1 MNNLLITFLSL
12 SISGTLLILVLLL
25 FKHLYKNKLS
35 KKWQYYIWIIVIA
48 RLILPFAPQTSLVGN
63 FFADIAPHIAELV
76 EDVAMGNENND
87 YSQTNAGNKPL
98 ISDEAQ
104 PMKPTFSIIPN
115 IPMLSNVWIFWL
127 VAALILFIR
136 KITIYQSFVKYVR
149 AGCEEVTDIERL
161 EQFGEIVDTQKVKA
175 GIEIYTNNL
184 ISSPLLIGFWKPCI
198 ILPTANIPTPDFK
211 FTILHEITHYKRKDI
226 FYKWLTQIVICLHW
240 FNPFVYLISG
250 EINQACELSCDEAVI
265 SKLDLKEKRAYGD
278 TLLNAIKAGGNY
290 KNSIASVTL
299 YESKKLLSERL
310 GAIMSYKKQ
319 TGIIT
324 CFSIILAC
332 LFLCGAAYAGA
343 YPIQK
348 EPSNPQALDNIRINT
363 TKEDT
368 VSQNLDD
375 NTKSEPLNKSNTTD
389 IPIYTSNSFGI
400 TEISVSVESLN
411 SGAEVCIGEISDI
424 RNANKIQYN
433 IQSKSGGSLY
443 IGIRSAIETDVSTRW
458 FHYIG
463 SGSGNVVWE
472 SNGTV
477 SYDTEYT
484 GNYYVFVQ
492 SKYGNCTD
500 INGSIEIEY
509 NK

>member
-1 MNNLLITFLSL
+1 MNNLFITFLSL
-12 SISGTLLILVLLL
+12 SISGTLLIIVLLL
-25 FKHLYKNKLS
+25 FKPLYKNKLS
-35 KKWQYYIWIIVIA
+35 KKWQYYIWIIVIV
-48 RLILPFAPQTSLVGN
+48 RLILPFAPETSLVGN
-63 FFADIAPHIAELV
+63 FFTDIGESV
-76 EDVAMGNENND
+76 EVVALGNENSDFSEAN
-87 YSQTNAGNKPL
+87 SGNKPL
-98 ISDEAQ
+98 TSDEA
-104 PMKPTFSIIPN
+104 PAIKPTFSITSPTL
-115 IPMLSNVWIFWL
+115 MSSNVWIIWL
-127 VAALILFIR
+127 VVALILLIR

-149 AGCEEVTDIERL
+149 AGCKEVIDLERL
-161 EQFGEIVDTQKVKA
+161 EQFGEIVDAQKIRA

-184 ISSPLLIGFWKPCI
+184 ISSPLLIGFWKPYI
-198 ILPTANIPTPDFK
+198 ILPTANISTSDFK
-211 FTILHEITHYKRKDI
+211 FTILHEVTHYKKKDI
-226 FYKWLTQIVICLHW
+226 FYKWLTQITICLHW
-240 FNPFVYLISG
+240 FNPFVYMISR
-250 EINQACELSCDEAVI
+250 EINQACELSCDETVI

-278 TLLNAIKAGGNY
+278 TLLNAIKTGGNY

-299 YESKKLLSERL
+299 YESKSLLSERL

-319 TGIIT
+319 SRIIA
-324 CFSIILAC
+324 CFSIVLAC

-348 EPSNPQALDNIRINT
+348 KPIKPQALDNPKRNT
-363 TKEDT
+363 VKEST
-368 VSQNLDD
+368 IPQSLD
-375 NTKSEPLNKSNTTD
+375 NNIKTAPLNISNTAD
-389 IPIYTSNSFGI
+389 IPIYTSNSYGI
-400 TEISVSVESLN
+400 TEIPVSIESLD
-411 SGAEVCIGEISDI
+411 SGCEICIGEISDI
-424 RNANKIQYN
+424 CNTNKIRYN

-443 IGIRSAIETDVSTRW
+443 IGIRSTIETDVGTRW

-472 SNGTV
+472 NNGSV